1 MRRPAVRKQQSILGF
16 QRTQSA
22 VRWFEDHRNLS
33 CTYKKAASS
42 VLDAAVA
49 NAIANGLEGEIHTC
63 ADHAE
68 IVLRP
73 IHEIPAKVADPADMR
88 GEANFHAAAD
98 LPDRPRLAIC
108 MTGRLDDVETFSR
121 LNKPLIDSFLAPAKD
136 GTSSAKNIWRKAS
149 AMDRIPKSK
158 GA

>member
-73 IHEIPAKVADPADMR
+73 IHKIPAEVTDPADMR
-88 GEANFHAAAD
+88 GEADFHAAAD
-98 LPDRPRLAIC
+98 LPDRPRLTVGVKISE
-108 MTGRLDDVETFSR
+108 DVGVFTIR
-121 LNKPLIDSFLAPAKD
+121 KRISFAPAED
-136 GTSSAKNIWRKAS
+136 RTASAKKVR
-149 AMDRIPKSK
+149 
-158 GA
+158 

>member
-42 VLDAAVA
+42 VLDAAGA
-49 NAIANGLEGEIHTC
+49 NAIANGLEGEIHTR

-108 MTGRLDDVETFSR
+108 MTGRGDIVESFSR
-121 LNKPLIDSFLAPAKD
+121 LDQPLLDSLLAPANVD
-136 GTSSAKNIWRKAS
+136 SATAT
-149 AMDRIPKSK
+149 
-158 GA
+158 